1 MKSKQLG
8 LWLRE
13 VQFILP
19 FILVM
24 QVAFIGI
31 MIEAIPTRLLVG
43 TSLLTFFTTTILWW
57 FASFGVLNKHNFAQ
71 RISPFLWILYGH
83 VAFVAT
89 VLLYFGSITLFR
101 ETKSL
106 TDMHHI
112 YITMSVGGSFVL
124 ASLLMLIRMHLGAVK
139 NVRRRNPKHIPTT

>member
-57 FASFGVLNKHNFAQ
+57 FASFGVLNKHNFVQ
-71 RISPFLWILYGH
+71 RLSPFLWILYGH

-89 VLLYFGSITLFR
+89 VLLYFGSITVFR

-106 TDMHHI
+106 TDIHHI

-139 NVRRRNPKHIPTT
+139 NVRRRNPKRIPTA